1 MTLMKNKILFALVVL
16 MTIGSIYSC
25 SDWLDVKPQSQVK
38 DEELF
43 STESGFKEAL
53 SGVYSLLVTEPLY
66 TKELRFGMAG
76 VLAREWSYYTTIT
89 SGYAG
94 EEGYDYT
101 VSATENRIEAIWK
114 GLYNT
119 IANANVILEVIDSKK
134 SVFKGVNYNIIKGE
148 ALALRAFCHFEL
160 LRYFGVSWTVNPNKP
175 AIPYVKTY
183 APVQSPQLTVSL
195 VIDKVLEDLEDAM
208 ELLKSDPIYTRKII
222 TELEDNGYLMNRQRH
237 LNYYAV
243 KGLQAR
249 VYLYKKDYVNAKL
262 CAREVINSGVFTWVS
277 QNDMIAMNDP
287 AGATEQLWAIDVQSL
302 STIATNYFSSSAGSG
317 VFPIY
322 SERLALYYG
331 DERQD
336 DYRYMY
342 LFENGTGA
350 NSNSRYLRKLYTPNL
365 EDSYYQNKMTMLKI
379 SEMYYI
385 VAESCYFTSDD
396 YMAPINE
403 VRHMRG
409 LNTASQPVNFINFL
423 TTEFRKDFLGEGQLF
438 LFYKRHNMESIY
450 DSAADLIGLKAYTFP
465 LPNSETQA
473 ADREDNR

>member
-1 MTLMKNKILFALVVL
+1 MTLMKNKILLAMVVL
-16 MTIGSIYSC
+16 ITISSMYSC
-25 SDWLDVKPQSQVK
+25 SDWLDVKPKSQVK

-43 STESGFKEAL
+43 SSEPGFKEAL
-53 SGVYSLLVTEPLY
+53 SGVYSLLVTESLY

-76 VLAREWSYYTTIT
+76 VLAREWSYYTTT
-89 SGYAG
+89 SSGYAG
-94 EEGYDYT
+94 EEDYDYT
-101 VSATENRIEAIWK
+101 VSATENRIEAIWQ
-114 GLYNT
+114 GLYNAIT
-119 IANANVILEVIDSKK
+119 NANVILEVIDGKK
-134 SVFKGVNYNIIKGE
+134 SVFNGDNYNIIKGE

-160 LRYFGVSWTVNPNKP
+160 LRYFGVSWTVNPNQP
-175 AIPYVKTY
+175 SIPYVTAY
-183 APVQSPQLTVSL
+183 APVQSPQLTVSQ
-195 VIDKVLEDLEDAM
+195 VIDKVIEDLEDAI
-208 ELLKSDPIYTRKII
+208 ELLKSDPIYTGEEI
-222 TELEDNGYLMNRQRH
+222 TELKDNGYLMNRQRH

-249 VYLYKKDYVNAKL
+249 VYLYKKDYVNAEL
-262 CAREVINSGVFTWVS
+262 CANEVINSEVFTWVS
-277 QNDMIAMNDP
+277 QDDMIAMNDP

-302 STIATNYFSSSAGSG
+302 STIATNYFSSSSGSG
-317 VFPIY
+317 VFSIY

-331 DERQD
+331 EECQD

-365 EDSYYQNKMTMLKI
+365 EDSYYQNKMTMLKL

-385 VAESCYFTSDD
+385 AAESRYYNGGD
-396 YMAPINE
+396 YMEPINE
-403 VRHMRG
+403 VRYARG
-409 LNTASQPVNFINFL
+409 LETAPEPTNFIQFL

-450 DSAADLIGLKAYTFP
+450 DSEADLVGLKAYTFP

-473 ADREDNR
+473 AEREDNR